1 MNHGNAQML
10 ECSVS
15 ILTKNEEANIGA
27 CLEAVYSQQEVGAF
41 EVNLVDSGST
51 DATLQ
56 IARGYPI
63 RIEQISPHEFHH
75 ARTRNFAA
83 SLGKGPILINLSGD
97 AIPASKRWLRN
108 LLANFGDP
116 GVGAV
121 YGRQLPKPGSTMER
135 SDTFDA
141 VYGEQRI
148 VKDPGHRNG
157 LGYRFYHFSD
167 VNSAIR
173 RCVWEACPYPEDL
186 KMFEDLAIAK
196 AILDAGWK
204 IVYEPDAPV
213 FHSHRYSAGQLFKR
227 YFDIGYTL
235 KELEIWDAPGT
246 RSSLL
251 RDFGK
256 LLRRQFAR
264 ASKRGS
270 PRPEPAGVGQ
280 SLAKSAGMLL
290 GLNQRFL
297 PLVLKRH
304 LSSYGAFE

>member
-1 MNHGNAQML
+1 MI
-10 ECSVS
+10 ECSIS
-15 ILTKNEEANIGA
+15 ILTKNEERNIGA
-27 CLEAVYSQQEVGAF
+27 CLEAVFSQKAVGPF
-41 EVNLVDSGST
+41 EVILVDSGST

-56 IARGYPI
+56 IAGGYPI
-63 RIEQISPHEFHH
+63 RIEQISARDFHH

-97 AIPASKRWLRN
+97 AIPASDAWLCN
-108 LLANFGDP
+108 MLANFSDP

-135 SDTFDA
+135 CDTFDT
-141 VYGEQRI
+141 VYGDQKI
-148 VKDPGHRNG
+148 VKDPAHRNG
-157 LGYRFYHFSD
+157 MGYRFYHFSD

-173 RCVWEACPYPEDL
+173 RSVWEASPYPENL

-196 AILDAGWK
+196 LMLDAGWK
-204 IVYEPDAPV
+204 IVYESEAPV
-213 FHSHRYSAGQLFKR
+213 FHSHHYSAAQLFKR

-251 RDFGK
+251 RDLHK
-256 LLRRQFAR
+256 LLSKQLGRLNHSGPRHR
-264 ASKRGS
+264 A
-270 PRPEPAGVGQ
+270 PAAVGQ
-280 SLAKSAGMLL
+280 SFAKSAGLLL

-297 PLVLKRH
+297 PLALKRH